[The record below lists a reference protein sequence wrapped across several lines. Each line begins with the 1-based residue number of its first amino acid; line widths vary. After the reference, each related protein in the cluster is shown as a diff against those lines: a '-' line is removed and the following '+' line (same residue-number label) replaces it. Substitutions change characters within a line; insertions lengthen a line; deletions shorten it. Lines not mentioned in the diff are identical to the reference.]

1 MKRFSRLWHRLVCGC
16 HKQEHKQL
24 WLGWVK
30 FLWPLMTA
38 MSVGW
43 FLVRVI
49 PKPIRATYP
58 CQQAAFPLLTS
69 VVIWLLGL
77 KSGIVA

>member
-58 CQQAAFPLLTS
+58 CQQAAFPLLDRKS
-69 VVIWLLGL
+69 VV
-77 KSGIVA
+77 